1 MQLALKIAGTGVF
14 LVVIAYFILRIWIGG
29 SVKENIAYA
38 KDIHQGTAEEAL
50 IAMLRDNAISTN
62 DKTHIAV
69 WTLGQ
74 LHSEKVLPLFK
85 ELYKD
90 DPEGKTCYGNH
101 DNEICQYELYNA
113 IEAIEGSKFFTHA
126 RLNQ

>member
-1 MQLALKIAGTGVF
+1 MKLAFKIVGTGVL
-14 LVVIAYFILRIWIGG
+14 LVVVGYFILKIWIGG

-38 KDIHQGTAEEAL
+38 KDIYQGTAEEAL
-50 IAMLRDNAISTN
+50 VSMLKDNSISAN

-74 LHSEKVLPLFK
+74 LHSEKALPLFK

-101 DNEICQYELYNA
+101 DNEICQYELYKA
-113 IEAIEGSKFFTHA
+113 IESIEGKMLFSFA
-126 RLNQ
+126 RLNK

>member
-1 MQLALKIAGTGVF
+1 MKLALKIAGTGVF
-14 LVVIAYFILRIWIGG
+14 LVVVAYFILRIWIGG

-38 KDIHQGTAEEAL
+38 KDIYQGTAEEAL
-50 IAMLRDNAISTN
+50 VSMLKDNSISAN

-74 LHSEKVLPLFK
+74 LHSEKALPLFK
-85 ELYKD
+85 ELNRD
-90 DPEGKTCYGNH
+90 DPEGKTCYGSH
-101 DNEICQYELYNA
+101 DNEICQYELYKA

-126 RLNQ
+126 RLNK